1 MALVFKAFQS
11 NIKNKSGVKLWY
23 PRVITVGKTVSTRQ
37 LATDVAEMSTMTP
50 GDMYNALHTLASV
63 MKRYLQESHSVKLDG
78 IGTFSLHS
86 RAGGNGVATEK
97 EVNSTQIGRIVCHFV
112 PETTKNIDGTVATR
126 ALVQGVS
133 FVSLASLTESAT
145 SSSDS
150 GTADS
155 GSSGSGGDDDGNNPL

>member
-11 NIKNKSGVKLWY
+11 NIENKEGAKQWY
-23 PRVITVGKTVSTRQ
+23 PRVITVGKTISTRQ
-37 LATDVAEMSTMTP
+37 LAADVAEMSTMTP
-50 GDMYNALHTLASV
+50 SDMYNALHTLASV

-78 IGTFSLHS
+78 IGTFSLRS

-97 EVNSTQIGRIVCHFV
+97 EVNSTQIGHIVCHFV

-145 SSSDS
+145 SSGGS
-150 GTADS
+150 TDS
-155 GSSGSGGDDDGNNPL
+155 GSTGSGGSGTGNNPL